1 MSEEDLVSIEIDKL
15 RPRLMSSIYSAV
27 LFSSSMIV
35 GAVIYAIGVIFF
47 VPTEVLE
54 ATNWQ
59 VFPAFEH
66 LSVILLVSLVMMPFV
81 VLFQLITG
89 FCLSKKRFVVECLGV
104 LLSLLF
110 CVFFFWPAIF
120 I

>member
-1 MSEEDLVSIEIDKL
+1 MSEEDLNSLSVDKL
-15 RPRLMSSIYSAV
+15 RPKLMSSIYSAL
-27 LFSSSMIV
+27 LFSSSMII
-35 GAVIYAIGVIFF
+35 GAIIYAIGVIFF
-47 VPTEVLE
+47 VPTHILE
-54 ATNWQ
+54 AADWQ

-66 LSVILLVSLVMMPFV
+66 LWVILIVSVVMMPFV

-89 FCLSKKRFVVECLGV
+89 FCLSKKRFIVECLGV